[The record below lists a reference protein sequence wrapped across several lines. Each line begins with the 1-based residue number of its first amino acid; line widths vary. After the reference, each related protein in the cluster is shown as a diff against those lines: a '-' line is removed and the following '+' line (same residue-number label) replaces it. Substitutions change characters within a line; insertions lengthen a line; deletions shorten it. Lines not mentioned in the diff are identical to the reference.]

1 MPKFM
6 TLMILLIVS
15 VFLTSCKQ
23 DNKAMLLGVWES
35 DQVSQ
40 KVGSDEELG
49 HYNYLEVTEINIHA
63 KTFNYVS
70 IEGGSVQ
77 REYNEEE
84 KNMNYKWITEK
95 QILVQDSLF
104 EIEFKKDQMVLK
116 NKNIEIHYYKKG

>member
-1 MPKFM
+1 M